1 MLFNVLMYALMIYL
15 IFRMFSMN
23 RGVNRR
29 RRVIT
34 VINQIQDK
42 DAFFAAADELIA
54 NSAEEPDI
62 AAKTK
67 VIKLWGMV
75 FHNTYDGFEELLEEI
90 DLRPLFTQK
99 KGLLSIEENEDS
111 FFYFLLAIPN
121 MLYGNDRNDL
131 RKLVEEKIRQY
142 DELLNGQMIA
152 AVSKHCTLF
161 YDKTED
167 LGEAFFRGISAGE
180 YPENY
185 RYSKQLIG
193 IYKNVCDTMMCK
205 ILQDRNEDIS
215 DYEEYAKGFANSGVG
230 SRWIKAV
237 GLKIDLPSDEEEAEQ
252 AEETEETV
260 PAEEETAEAE
270 PETEENKDETE
281 E

>member
-75 FHNTYDGFEELLEEI
+75 FHNTYDGFEELLSLDVQSGACKEQCQQHRYDKLRNGTHDPQNKCVYRILDDWNETGKVRGEQLCIVTQSDEI
-90 DLRPLFTQK
+90 RSDYVKTITVILKKTVIYGQNLRIQSKDRIDDKERDYEYVSPLGIGYGSFLFCFLFFIHLNTS
-99 KGLLSIEENEDS
+99 LL
-111 FFYFLLAIPN
+111 YFLNKQSACAYL
-121 MLYGNDRNDL
+121 RNCG
-131 RKLVEEKIRQY
+131 R
-142 DELLNGQMIA
+142 
-152 AVSKHCTLF
+152 
-161 YDKTED
+161 
-167 LGEAFFRGISAGE
+167 
-180 YPENY
+180 
-185 RYSKQLIG
+185 
-193 IYKNVCDTMMCK
+193 
-205 ILQDRNEDIS
+205 LQ
-215 DYEEYAKGFANSGVG
+215 
-230 SRWIKAV
+230 
-237 GLKIDLPSDEEEAEQ
+237 
-252 AEETEETV
+252 
-260 PAEEETAEAE
+260 
-270 PETEENKDETE
+270 
-281 E
+281 